1 MSEVFHFCVARW
13 ALARIFDWIIS
24 GHSFSDWQLVVKKL
38 DQEFVGSIFEI
49 SNGVFV
55 TRPIDFVKGV
65 VVPLRFGLDVFFEVV
80 GTSNVSD

>member
-1 MSEVFHFCVARW
+1 VE
-13 ALARIFDWIIS
+13 
-24 GHSFSDWQLVVKKL
+24 KL

-55 TRPIDFVKGV
+55 TGPIDFVKGV
-65 VVPLRFGLDVFFEVV
+65 VVPLGFGLDVFFEIV

>member
-13 ALARIFDWIIS
+13 ALAGIFDGIIS
-24 GHSFSDWQLVVKKL
+24 GHTFPNRQLVVEKL

-55 TRPIDFVKGV
+55 AGPIYFVKGV
-65 VVPLRFGLDVFFEVV
+65 VVPLGFGLDVFFEIV